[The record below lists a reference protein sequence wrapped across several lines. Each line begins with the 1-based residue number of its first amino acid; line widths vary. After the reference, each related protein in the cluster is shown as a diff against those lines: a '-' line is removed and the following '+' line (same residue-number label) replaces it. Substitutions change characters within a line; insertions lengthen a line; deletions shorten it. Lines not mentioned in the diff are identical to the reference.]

1 MSKIVNYFLVIIA
14 MVFLTETTFALN
26 KACKVDTLFQEFR
39 AAVFKVDI
47 TPEDSI
53 NLAGYGARK
62 STGINNRIY
71 HRILVLDD
79 GRSQFFL
86 ISSELGGFSP
96 AEYDRLTV
104 QLKSQYG
111 IDRKNVWWTVT
122 HTHSA
127 PEMGHGLPRVFMPE
141 RFEHP
146 VDSSYINFI
155 EESLIDGIAEARKN
169 LEPASLGV
177 GWGYSQANINR
188 RAVDVD
194 GRAFLGMNPDG
205 AVDRRIGLLRIDNT
219 DGTPLALVANYPIH
233 GTVLGPGNLKI
244 DGDVTGVV
252 SKYVEEKIGA
262 PLLFINGAAGNL
274 APIYSVY
281 PDPQS
286 GRLSQFRVLL
296 GDRILAANERIV
308 STTGQVRLQTG
319 GITVETPRKQGLDWP
334 PELGDYTRTTSNGTK
349 LVRLPVRFLRINDD
363 VAIWSAPLELFNEI
377 SNEIR
382 DRSPFPYT
390 FYFGYSNGWLGYLPT
405 EAAWERGGYEVE
417 TVSPF
422 TPLAPT
428 EFMEAVLGYLQGEL
442 KRSDY
447 RH

>member
-1 MSKIVNYFLVIIA
+1 MSLFKISLFYSFFLIFAVVQIAFTKEHLVINE
-14 MVFLTETTFALN
+14 L
-26 KACKVDTLFQEFR
+26 R
-39 AAVFKVDI
+39 AAIVKVNI
-47 TPEDSI
+47 TPESPQW
-53 NLAGYGARK
+53 LEGYGARK
-62 STGINNRIY
+62 STGINSPIY
-71 HRILVLDD
+71 HRILALDD
-79 GRSQFFL
+79 GDNQFFL
-86 ISSELGGFSP
+86 ISSELCVISP
-96 AEYDRLTV
+96 SDYDKLTSH
-104 QLKSQYG
+104 LESHLG
-111 IDRKNVWWTVT
+111 IEQENIWWTVT

-127 PEMGHGLPRVFMPE
+127 PEIGDAGMPAIFMGERYQHDPNPE
-141 RFEHP
+141 YTELVKHKL
-146 VDSSYINFI
+146 I
-155 EESLIDGIAEARKN
+155 EGIKESLIQ
-169 LEPASLGV
+169 LEPARLGV
-177 GWGYSQANINR
+177 GWGFSQANINR

-205 AVDRRIGLLRIDNT
+205 AVDRRIGLLRIDNA

-274 APIYSVY
+274 APIYSGY
-281 PDPQS
+281 SDPQS

-296 GDRILAANERIV
+296 GDRILDANERIA
-308 STTGQVRLQTG
+308 STTSQVRLQTG

-349 LVRLPVRFLRINDD
+349 LVRLPVRFLKINDD

-390 FYFGYSNGWLGYLPT
+390 FYFGYNNGWLGYLPT

-422 TPLAPT
+422 TPIAPT

-442 KRSDY
+442 KESEY
-447 RH
+447 

>member
-1 MSKIVNYFLVIIA
+1 MKIINLNIA
-14 MVFLTETTFALN
+14 IAFILMFSGYEVLANDSSATG
-26 KACKVDTLFQEFR
+26 EFR
-39 AAVFKVDI
+39 AAVIKVDI
-47 TPEDSI
+47 TPEESKY
-53 NLAGYGARK
+53 LRGYGARK

-71 HRILVLDD
+71 HRILALDD

-86 ISSELGGFSP
+86 ISSELCVISP

-104 QLKSQYG
+104 KLKSQYG

-127 PEMGHGLPRVFMPE
+127 PEMGHGLARVFMPE

-205 AVDRRIGLLRIDNT
+205 AIDRRIGLLRIDNT
-219 DGTPLALVANYPIH
+219 DGTPIALVANYPIH

-296 GDRILAANERIV
+296 GDRILDANERIA
-308 STTGQVRLQTG
+308 STTSQVRLQTG

-334 PELGDYTRTTSNGTK
+334 PELGDYTRTTSDGTK
-349 LVRLPVRFLRINDD
+349 LVRLPVRFLKINDD

-390 FYFGYSNGWLGYLPT
+390 FYFGYSNGNLRYLVT
-405 EAAWERGGYEVE
+405 EEAYDEGGYEPNA
-417 TVSPF
+417 SPF
-422 TPLAPT
+422 TSSA
-428 EFMEAVLGYLQGEL
+428 AREL
-442 KRSDY
+442 IESVVSYINRQMLYSDF
-447 RH
+447 